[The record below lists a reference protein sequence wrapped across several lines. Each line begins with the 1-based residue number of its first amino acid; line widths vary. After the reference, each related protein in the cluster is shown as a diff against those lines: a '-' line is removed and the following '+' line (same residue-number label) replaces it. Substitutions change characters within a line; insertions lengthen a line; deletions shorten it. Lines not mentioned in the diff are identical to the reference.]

1 MRLSGALSES
11 CAGVAEEGGGTLL
24 EEEGLVDFGARAG
37 LMVFF
42 TVGVGVLDW
51 RRRA

>member
-1 MRLSGALSES
+1 MRLSEALSES
-11 CAGVAEEGGGTLL
+11 CAGVGEEGGGTLL

-37 LMVFF
+37 LTVFF
-42 TVGVGVLDW
+42 AVVVGVPDW